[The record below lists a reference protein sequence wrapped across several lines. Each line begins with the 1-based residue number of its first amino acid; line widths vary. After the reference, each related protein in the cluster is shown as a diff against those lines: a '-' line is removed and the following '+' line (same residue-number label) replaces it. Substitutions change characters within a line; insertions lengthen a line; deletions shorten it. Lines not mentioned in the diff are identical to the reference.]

1 MPIYD
6 NSDNYN
12 FPRRLNYGDKFL
24 ISIDKQTA
32 SEILKNSSKNKFKLI
47 VEDVLGNKY
56 KYTIKRSEME
66 LLVKNSTD

>member
-47 VEDVLGNKY
+47 SNDHLLKFPVFYVQK
-56 KYTIKRSEME
+56 TI
-66 LLVKNSTD
+66 LLH